1 MKMRHC
7 SIVTV
12 TVIEIEI
19 ERKLAGFAVVI
30 ESLVDRDSTA
40 ELTAP
45 PHG

>member
-1 MKMRHC
+1 MKTRHY
-7 SIVTV
+7 SIVPV
-12 TVIEIEI
+12 IEIEIEI